1 MQVTRRDAWILTVFT
16 VALVAGLTLYVRS
29 VTRPPGAPD
38 RTAEKSPSEPPPA
51 EAPRAL
57 ADQPPQPPGE
67 FMTAA
72 VATGE
77 IPGEYRVITDRQL
90 FKPLVKP
97 PVKQKAPSPSLPT
110 VPRVDVPRPAPVKA
124 PAPPAGPPAGAS
136 PAQQTPAPAA
146 PPKPPLAVT
155 GLLRAGDG
163 YRVLVE
169 NTELKQSRMVRVGE
183 EAFGFR
189 VAAVTD
195 DGGSVTL
202 ASVAAQGG
210 SEVTL
215 KLGENKKETA
225 PAKDEKATAGSGANQ
240 TGESGARTSSSSP
253 TMTTSFRGGFDP
265 SQLTPEQRQRYE
277 EFRSRRRDRRSEG

>member
-38 RTAEKSPSEPPPA
+38 RTAEKSPAEPPPA
-51 EAPRAL
+51 EAPRPR

-72 VATGE
+72 VAAGE
-77 IPGEYRVITDRQL
+77 IPGQYRVITDRQL

-97 PVKQKAPSPSLPT
+97 PVKQKAPSPPMPS

-124 PAPPAGPPAGAS
+124 PAPPAGPPAAAP

-202 ASVAAQGG
+202 ASVATQGG

-225 PAKDEKATAGSGANQ
+225 PAKDEKAGAGSSANQ
-240 TGESGARTSSSSP
+240 TGESGARTSSSAP
-253 TMTTSFRGGFDP
+253 PVTTSFRGGFDP

-277 EFRSRRRDRRSEG
+277 EYRSRRRGRRSEG